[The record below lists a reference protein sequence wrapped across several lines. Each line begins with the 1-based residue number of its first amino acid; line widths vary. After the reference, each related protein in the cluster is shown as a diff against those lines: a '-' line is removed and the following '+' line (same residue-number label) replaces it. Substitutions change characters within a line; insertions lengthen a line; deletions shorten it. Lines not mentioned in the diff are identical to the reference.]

1 MAVLA
6 IKDNVAINHFPK
18 LSVDQLSISYEDK
31 KTGDITEAV
40 KEVSLD
46 IQTGEF
52 VTIVGL
58 SGCGKSSFLNA
69 VAGLLNSSNGTIKVD
84 GKKVTQPGPDRAVVF
99 QKASLLPWRTTL
111 KNIVYGLEISGI
123 PKDEALQRAKK
134 YMKMTQLESYE
145 DFYPAALSGGMQQ
158 RVNLARAL
166 ACEPEVLLMDE
177 PFSALD
183 AITREVLQNE
193 LLLLWEKTKK
203 TVLMVTHQIDEA
215 VLLSD
220 RVIVFSARPATIMK
234 EIKIN
239 LPRPRT
245 SEVKN
250 NKLFDHLTQQIWNEI
265 NKSVG
270 KKVELEYEI

>member
-6 IKDNVAINHFPK
+6 NKDNLAINDFPK
-18 LSVDQLSISYEDK
+18 LSVEQLSISYEDK
-31 KTGDITEAV
+31 KTGAITEAV

-46 IQTGEF
+46 IQPGEF

-111 KNIVYGLEISGI
+111 KNIIYGLEISGI

-145 DFYPAALSGGMQQ
+145 EFYPAALSGGMQQ

-220 RVIVFSARPATIMK
+220 RVIVFSARPAAIMK

-250 NKLFDHLTQQIWNEI
+250 NRLFDHLTQQIWNEI